1 MADKHNAEAVDV
13 DPKSL
18 KLLQDTWAGFTKLM
32 TISIISV
39 ISIVALMAIF
49 LV

>member
-1 MADKHNAEAVDV
+1 MADKHSTGAVDV

-18 KLLQDTWAGFTKLM
+18 KLLQDTWVGFTKMM
-32 TISIISV
+32 TVSIISV
-39 ISIVALMAIF
+39 VVIVALMAIF